1 MTRPETMS
9 MMGHLEEFRS
19 RLMKSLLA
27 VAVGSAIGFYFNEE
41 LLALLAKP
49 YEVAVPGATL
59 TYFAVTEAFSVVM
72 RVSVFGG
79 VILASPVILY
89 QIWRF
94 ASPALTSREK
104 KWAYPITGVFVSLFI
119 FGVLLGYTALE
130 RGLAFLLEFGGDSLT
145 PLVGADRYL
154 KFATRFILAFGIAFE
169 FPIFLFVAAAMG
181 VVTSKKLRENRRWAL
196 LIILVAAAF
205 ITPSGDPMT
214 LMLMS
219 VPLYI
224 LYEITIIAIRLFL
237 RK

>member
-9 MMGHLEEFRS
+9 MLGHLEEFRN
-19 RLMKSLLA
+19 RLVKALLA
-27 VAVGSAIGFYFNEE
+27 VGVGSLVAFFFNEE
-41 LLALLAKP
+41 LLSLLAEP
-49 YEVAVPGATL
+49 YEIAVPGGTL
-59 TYFAVTEAFSVVM
+59 NYFAVTEAFSVVM
-72 RVSVFGG
+72 RVSLFGG
-79 VILASPVILY
+79 VILASPVVLY

-94 ASPALTSREK
+94 AAPALTPREK
-104 KWAYPITGVFVSLFI
+104 KWAYPITAVFVFLFI

-130 RGLAFLLEFGGDSLT
+130 RGLSFLLEFGGDSLT
-145 PLVGADRYL
+145 PLIGADRYL

-181 VVTSKKLRENRRWAL
+181 VITSKKLRENRRWAL
-196 LIILVAAAF
+196 LIILVAAAL

-224 LYEITIIAIRLFL
+224 LYELTIIAIRLFL